1 MPQRTKKSERNKGKN
16 EKKEEPASKMAFNLI
31 QLVTQSFMKENFD
44 PKMDVFSINR
54 PPLSLKNCDIDK
66 EASEAA
72 KSGNVEKYCKE
83 LTQRLEQSI
92 NEAMEDVM
100 KYVAKFNEQALA
112 ILREEEQK
120 EELGDLAENAER
132 PDAKFKFLPVALHD
146 IVEQLR
152 KLQEDREIIC
162 NCLTTAVNEYPLIL
176 QRQITEYVARV
187 IEKVSV
193 AAKDLLLKHEAR
205 EPDEES
211 LASIAETG
219 ASLEVA
225 GGKELAKSE
234 SKDDS
239 KDLPVAEKMECE
251 ALTSNKSIAEA
262 AMSLGDDEGDAMA
275 RCELNDNSKKSSITQ
290 RNDNQLTTTRSSIDE
305 PQEATCSA
313 ESDGEKLEGSESD
326 KSSANMP
333 INGLGDEHVIPAP
346 PPLPPVK
353 SLYLDVATSS
363 AEGDGEKLEGSE
375 SDKSSAN
382 MPTTDLGDEH
392 VIPTP
397 PPPPPVKSLYLDKVD
412 EINESILGHRKHQVN
427 QVKRELNFAIAKL
440 TSEVITS
447 YEQASA
453 LQKQNSPVLEKSI
466 IDFLKNQ
473 ETKKTFFIKEI
484 TERLH
489 RVLRML
495 TPEPEV
501 NDPNLEL
508 QNLNETVKL
517 LHFLQSTRAIPLD
530 KISVTAIMNEK
541 NGVLFYL
548 LLFVGVFLIVLALS
562 LNGEWLALLMFV
574 AIIFIFI
581 VKSWQGIF
589 SSRKRNIEVFGRVK
603 KPVKID

>member
-1 MPQRTKKSERNKGKN
+1 MPQRTKKSERNKRKT
-16 EKKEEPASKMAFNLI
+16 EEKEESASKMAFNLI
-31 QLVTQSFMKENFD
+31 QLVSQSFMKESFE
-44 PKMDVFSINR
+44 PKTNGEWDSVNLPALF
-54 PPLSLKNCDIDK
+54 LKNCDIEK
-66 EASEAA
+66 EANEAA
-72 KSGNVEKYCKE
+72 KSGNVENYCKE
-83 LTQRLEQSI
+83 LAQRLEESI
-92 NEAMEDVM
+92 NTATEDVM
-100 KYVAKFNEQALA
+100 KYVTKFNEQVLA
-112 ILREEEQK
+112 ILREEEER
-120 EELGDLAENAER
+120 EELGDVAENAES
-132 PDAKFKFLPVALHD
+132 PDAKYKSLPDALHN

-176 QRQITEYVARV
+176 QRQITEEVARV

-193 AAKDLLLKHEAR
+193 AAKDLLVKLEVR

-211 LASIAETG
+211 CASVAETG
-219 ASLEVA
+219 AILELG

-239 KDLPVAEKMECE
+239 KDLPVAEKMESE
-251 ALTSNKSIAEA
+251 VLTSSKLIAEA
-262 AMSLGDDEGDAMA
+262 AMSLEDEGDEMP
-275 RCELNDNSKKSSITQ
+275 RCQLNDNSKNPSITE
-290 RNDNQLTTTRSSIDE
+290 RNDNQLTTTRSLIDE
-305 PQEATCSA
+305 PQA
-313 ESDGEKLEGSESD
+313 
-326 KSSANMP
+326 
-333 INGLGDEHVIPAP
+333 
-346 PPLPPVK
+346 
-353 SLYLDVATSS
+353 ATSS
-363 AEGDGEKLEGSE
+363 ADGDGEKLEGSE

-382 MPTTDLGDEH
+382 MPVTELGDEH

-412 EINESILGHRKHQVN
+412 EINERILRHRKHQVN
-427 QVKRELNFAIAKL
+427 QVKRELNFAIARL

-466 IDFLKNQ
+466 IEFLKNQ

-489 RVLRML
+489 TVLRML
-495 TPEPEV
+495 TSEPGV

-508 QNLNETVKL
+508 RNLNETVKL
-517 LHFLQSTRAIPLD
+517 LHLLQSTRACHLD
-530 KISVTAIMNEK
+530 KISVTRIMNEK

-562 LNGEWLALLMFV
+562 LNGEWLALIMFV

-581 VKSWQGIF
+581 VKAWQGIF
-589 SSRKRNIEVFGRVK
+589 SSRKRKIEVFGRVK

>member
-1 MPQRTKKSERNKGKN
+1 MPQRTKKSERNKRKT
-16 EKKEEPASKMAFNLI
+16 EEKEESASKMAFNLI
-31 QLVTQSFMKENFD
+31 QLVSQSFMKESFE
-44 PKMDVFSINR
+44 PKTDVEWDSVNLPALF
-54 PPLSLKNCDIDK
+54 LKNYDIEK
-66 EASEAA
+66 EANEAA
-72 KSGNVEKYCKE
+72 KSGNVENYCTE
-83 LTQRLEQSI
+83 LAQRLEQSI
-92 NEAMEDVM
+92 NEAMEDVIE
-100 KYVAKFNEQALA
+100 YVTKFKEQVLA
-112 ILREEEQK
+112 ILREEEER
-120 EELGDLAENAER
+120 EELGDVAENAER
-132 PDAKFKFLPVALHD
+132 PDAKFKSLPDALHN

-176 QRQITEYVARV
+176 QRQITEEVARV

-193 AAKDLLLKHEAR
+193 AAKDLLMKLEVR

-211 LASIAETG
+211 CASVAETG
-219 ASLEVA
+219 AILELG

-239 KDLPVAEKMECE
+239 KDLPVAEKMENE
-251 ALTSNKSIAEA
+251 VLTSSKSIAEA
-262 AMSLGDDEGDAMA
+262 AMSLEDEGDEMP
-275 RCELNDNSKKSSITQ
+275 RCQLNDNSKKPSITE
-290 RNDNQLTTTRSSIDE
+290 RNDNQLTTTRSLIDE
-305 PQEATCSA
+305 PQAATSSA
-313 ESDGEKLEGSESD
+313 DGDGEKLEGSESD

-333 INGLGDEHVIPAP
+333 ITE
-346 PPLPPVK
+346 
-353 SLYLDVATSS
+353 
-363 AEGDGEKLEGSE
+363 
-375 SDKSSAN
+375 
-382 MPTTDLGDEH
+382 LGDEH

-412 EINESILGHRKHQVN
+412 EINERILRHRKHQVN
-427 QVKRELNFAIAKL
+427 QVKRELNFAIARL

-466 IDFLKNQ
+466 IEFLKNQ

-489 RVLRML
+489 TVLRML
-495 TPEPEV
+495 TSEPGV

-508 QNLNETVKL
+508 RNLNETVKL
-517 LHFLQSTRAIPLD
+517 LHLLQSTRACHLD
-530 KISVTAIMNEK
+530 KISVTTIVNET

-548 LLFVGVFLIVLALS
+548 LLFVGVFLIVLTLS
-562 LNGEWLALLMFV
+562 LNGEWLALMMFV

-581 VKSWQGIF
+581 VKAWQGIF
-589 SSRKRNIEVFGRVK
+589 SSRKRKIEGFGRVK

>member
-1 MPQRTKKSERNKGKN
+1 MPQRTKKSERNKRKT
-16 EKKEEPASKMAFNLI
+16 EEKEESASKMAFNLI
-31 QLVTQSFMKENFD
+31 QLVSQSFMKESFE
-44 PKMDVFSINR
+44 PKTNGEWDSVNLPALF
-54 PPLSLKNCDIDK
+54 LKNCDIEK
-66 EASEAA
+66 EANEAA
-72 KSGNVEKYCKE
+72 KSGNVENYCKE
-83 LTQRLEQSI
+83 LAQRLEESI
-92 NEAMEDVM
+92 NTATEDVM
-100 KYVAKFNEQALA
+100 KYVTKFNEQVLA
-112 ILREEEQK
+112 ILREEEER
-120 EELGDLAENAER
+120 EELGDVAENAES
-132 PDAKFKFLPVALHD
+132 PDAKYKSLPDALHN

-176 QRQITEYVARV
+176 QRQITEEVARV

-193 AAKDLLLKHEAR
+193 AAKDLLVKLEVR

-211 LASIAETG
+211 CASIAETG
-219 ASLEVA
+219 AILELG

-239 KDLPVAEKMECE
+239 KDLPVAEKMESE
-251 ALTSNKSIAEA
+251 VLTSSKSIAEA
-262 AMSLGDDEGDAMA
+262 AMSLEDEGDEMP
-275 RCELNDNSKKSSITQ
+275 RCQLNDNSKKPSITE
-290 RNDNQLTTTRSSIDE
+290 RNDNQLTTTRSLIDE
-305 PQEATCSA
+305 PQAATSSA
-313 ESDGEKLEGSESD
+313 DGDGEKLERSESD

-333 INGLGDEHVIPAP
+333 ITE
-346 PPLPPVK
+346 
-353 SLYLDVATSS
+353 
-363 AEGDGEKLEGSE
+363 
-375 SDKSSAN
+375 
-382 MPTTDLGDEH
+382 LGDEH

-412 EINESILGHRKHQVN
+412 EINERILRHRKHQVN
-427 QVKRELNFAIAKL
+427 QVKRELNFAIARL

-466 IDFLKNQ
+466 IEFLKNQ

-489 RVLRML
+489 TVLRML
-495 TPEPEV
+495 TSEPGV

-508 QNLNETVKL
+508 RNLNETVKL
-517 LHFLQSTRAIPLD
+517 LHLLQSTRACHLD
-530 KISVTAIMNEK
+530 KISVTRIMNEK

-562 LNGEWLALLMFV
+562 LNGEWLALIMFV

-581 VKSWQGIF
+581 VKAWQGIF
-589 SSRKRNIEVFGRVK
+589 SSRKRKIEVFGRVK

>member
-1 MPQRTKKSERNKGKN
+1 MPQQTKKSERNKRKT
-16 EKKEEPASKMAFNLI
+16 EEKEESASKMAFNLI
-31 QLVTQSFMKENFD
+31 QLVSQSFMKESFE
-44 PKMDVFSINR
+44 PKTDVEWDSVNLPALF
-54 PPLSLKNCDIDK
+54 LKNYGIEK
-66 EASEAA
+66 EANEAA
-72 KSGNVEKYCKE
+72 KSGNVENYCTE
-83 LTQRLEQSI
+83 LAQRLEQSI
-92 NEAMEDVM
+92 NEAMEDVIE
-100 KYVAKFNEQALA
+100 YVTKFKEQVLA
-112 ILREEEQK
+112 ILREEEER
-120 EELGDLAENAER
+120 EELGDVAENAES
-132 PDAKFKFLPVALHD
+132 PDAKFKSLPDALHN

-176 QRQITEYVARV
+176 QRQITEEVARV

-193 AAKDLLLKHEAR
+193 AAKDLLVKLEVR

-211 LASIAETG
+211 CASVAETG
-219 ASLEVA
+219 AILELG

-239 KDLPVAEKMECE
+239 KDLPVAEKMESE
-251 ALTSNKSIAEA
+251 VLTSSKSIAEV
-262 AMSLGDDEGDAMA
+262 AMSLEDEGDEMP
-275 RCELNDNSKKSSITQ
+275 RCELNDNSKNPSITE
-290 RNDNQLTTTRSSIDE
+290 RNDNQLTTTRSLIDE
-305 PQEATCSA
+305 PQAATSSA
-313 ESDGEKLEGSESD
+313 DSDGEKLERSESD

-333 INGLGDEHVIPAP
+333 VTE
-346 PPLPPVK
+346 
-353 SLYLDVATSS
+353 
-363 AEGDGEKLEGSE
+363 
-375 SDKSSAN
+375 
-382 MPTTDLGDEH
+382 LGDEH

-412 EINESILGHRKHQVN
+412 EINERILRHRKHQVN
-427 QVKRELNFAIAKL
+427 QVKRELNFAIARL

-489 RVLRML
+489 TVLRML
-495 TPEPEV
+495 ISEPGV

-508 QNLNETVKL
+508 RNLNETVKL
-517 LHFLQSTRAIPLD
+517 LHLLQSTRACHLD
-530 KISVTAIMNEK
+530 KISVTTIMNET
-541 NGVLFYL
+541 NGVLFCL
-548 LLFVGVFLIVLALS
+548 LLFVGVFLIVLTLS
-562 LNGEWLALLMFV
+562 LNGEWLALMMFV

-581 VKSWQGIF
+581 VKAWQGIF
-589 SSRKRNIEVFGRVK
+589 SSRKRKIEGFGRVK

>member
-1 MPQRTKKSERNKGKN
+1 MPQRTKKSERNKRKT
-16 EKKEEPASKMAFNLI
+16 EEKEESASKMAFNLI
-31 QLVTQSFMKENFD
+31 QLVSQSFMKESFE
-44 PKMDVFSINR
+44 PKTNGEWDSVNLPALF
-54 PPLSLKNCDIDK
+54 LKNCDIEK
-66 EASEAA
+66 EANEAA
-72 KSGNVEKYCKE
+72 KSGNVENYCKE
-83 LTQRLEQSI
+83 LAQRLEESI
-92 NEAMEDVM
+92 NKATDDVM
-100 KYVAKFNEQALA
+100 KYVTKFNEQVLA
-112 ILREEEQK
+112 ILREEEER
-120 EELGDLAENAER
+120 EELGDVAENAES
-132 PDAKFKFLPVALHD
+132 PDAEFKSLPDALHN

-176 QRQITEYVARV
+176 QRQITEEVARV

-193 AAKDLLLKHEAR
+193 AAKDLLVKLEVR

-211 LASIAETG
+211 CASVAETG
-219 ASLEVA
+219 AILELG

-239 KDLPVAEKMECE
+239 KDLPVAEKMENE
-251 ALTSNKSIAEA
+251 VLTSSKSIAEA
-262 AMSLGDDEGDAMA
+262 AMSLEDEGDEMP
-275 RCELNDNSKKSSITQ
+275 RCQLNDNSKKPSITE
-290 RNDNQLTTTRSSIDE
+290 RNDNQLTTTRSLIDE
-305 PQEATCSA
+305 PQAATSSA
-313 ESDGEKLEGSESD
+313 DGDGEKLERSESD
-326 KSSANMP
+326 KSSVNMP
-333 INGLGDEHVIPAP
+333 ITE
-346 PPLPPVK
+346 
-353 SLYLDVATSS
+353 
-363 AEGDGEKLEGSE
+363 
-375 SDKSSAN
+375 
-382 MPTTDLGDEH
+382 LGDEH

-412 EINESILGHRKHQVN
+412 EINERILRHRKHQVN
-427 QVKRELNFAIAKL
+427 QVKRELNFAIARL

-489 RVLRML
+489 TVLRML
-495 TPEPEV
+495 TSEPGV

-508 QNLNETVKL
+508 RNLNETVKL
-517 LHFLQSTRAIPLD
+517 LHLLQSTRACHLD
-530 KISVTAIMNEK
+530 KISVTRIMNEK

-562 LNGEWLALLMFV
+562 LNGEWLALIMFV
-574 AIIFIFI
+574 ATIFIFI
-581 VKSWQGIF
+581 VKAWQGIF
-589 SSRKRNIEVFGRVK
+589 SSRKRKIEVLGRAK

>member
-1 MPQRTKKSERNKGKN
+1 MPQRTKKSERNKRKT
-16 EKKEEPASKMAFNLI
+16 EEKEESASKMAFNLI
-31 QLVTQSFMKENFD
+31 QLVSQSFMKESFE
-44 PKMDVFSINR
+44 PKTDVEWDSVNLPALF
-54 PPLSLKNCDIDK
+54 LKNYDIEK
-66 EASEAA
+66 EGNEAA
-72 KSGNVEKYCKE
+72 KSGNVENYCTE
-83 LTQRLEQSI
+83 LAQRLEQSI
-92 NEAMEDVM
+92 NEAMEDVIE
-100 KYVAKFNEQALA
+100 YVTKFKEQVLA
-112 ILREEEQK
+112 ILREEEER
-120 EELGDLAENAER
+120 EELGDVAENAER
-132 PDAKFKFLPVALHD
+132 PDAKFKSLPDALHN

-176 QRQITEYVARV
+176 QRQITEEVASV

-193 AAKDLLLKHEAR
+193 AAKDLLVKLEVR

-211 LASIAETG
+211 CASVAETG
-219 ASLEVA
+219 AILELG

-239 KDLPVAEKMECE
+239 KDLPVAEKMESE
-251 ALTSNKSIAEA
+251 VLTSSKSIAEA
-262 AMSLGDDEGDAMA
+262 AMSLEDEGDEMP
-275 RCELNDNSKKSSITQ
+275 RCQLNDNSKNPSITE
-290 RNDNQLTTTRSSIDE
+290 RNDNQLITTRSLIDE
-305 PQEATCSA
+305 PQA
-313 ESDGEKLEGSESD
+313 
-326 KSSANMP
+326 
-333 INGLGDEHVIPAP
+333 
-346 PPLPPVK
+346 
-353 SLYLDVATSS
+353 ATSS
-363 AEGDGEKLEGSE
+363 ADGDGEKLEGSE

-382 MPTTDLGDEH
+382 MPVIELGDEH

-412 EINESILGHRKHQVN
+412 EINERILRHRKHQVN
-427 QVKRELNFAIAKL
+427 QVKRELNFAIARL

-453 LQKQNSPVLEKSI
+453 LQKQNSPVLEKAI
-466 IDFLKNQ
+466 IEFLKNQ

-489 RVLRML
+489 TVLRML
-495 TPEPEV
+495 TSEPGV

-508 QNLNETVKL
+508 RNLNETVKL
-517 LHFLQSTRAIPLD
+517 LHLLQSTRACHLD
-530 KISVTAIMNEK
+530 KISVTRIMNEK

-562 LNGEWLALLMFV
+562 LNGEWLALIMFV

-581 VKSWQGIF
+581 VKAWQGIF
-589 SSRKRNIEVFGRVK
+589 SSRKRKIEVLGRVK

>member
-1 MPQRTKKSERNKGKN
+1 MPQRTKKSERNKRKT
-16 EKKEEPASKMAFNLI
+16 EEKEESASKMAFNLI
-31 QLVTQSFMKENFD
+31 QLVSQSFMKESFE
-44 PKMDVFSINR
+44 PKTDVEWDSVNLPALF
-54 PPLSLKNCDIDK
+54 LKNYDIEK
-66 EASEAA
+66 EANEAA
-72 KSGNVEKYCKE
+72 KSGNVENYCTE
-83 LTQRLEQSI
+83 LAQRLEQSI
-92 NEAMEDVM
+92 NEAMEDVIE
-100 KYVAKFNEQALA
+100 YVTKFKEQVLA
-112 ILREEEQK
+112 ILREEE
-120 EELGDLAENAER
+120 ERGELGDVAENAER
-132 PDAKFKFLPVALHD
+132 PDAKFKSLPDALHN

-176 QRQITEYVARV
+176 QRQITEEVASV

-193 AAKDLLLKHEAR
+193 AAKDLLVKLEVR

-211 LASIAETG
+211 CASVAETG
-219 ASLEVA
+219 ASLELG

-239 KDLPVAEKMECE
+239 KDLPVAEKMESE
-251 ALTSNKSIAEA
+251 VLTSSKSIAEA
-262 AMSLGDDEGDAMA
+262 AMSLEDEGDEMP
-275 RCELNDNSKKSSITQ
+275 RCQLNDNSKNPSITE
-290 RNDNQLTTTRSSIDE
+290 RNDNQLTTTRSLIDE
-305 PQEATCSA
+305 PHAATSSA
-313 ESDGEKLEGSESD
+313 DGDGEKLERSESD
-326 KSSANMP
+326 KSSANTP
-333 INGLGDEHVIPAP
+333 ITE
-346 PPLPPVK
+346 
-353 SLYLDVATSS
+353 
-363 AEGDGEKLEGSE
+363 
-375 SDKSSAN
+375 
-382 MPTTDLGDEH
+382 LGDEH

-412 EINESILGHRKHQVN
+412 EINERILRRRKHQVN
-427 QVKRELNFAIAKL
+427 QVKRELNFAIARL

-466 IDFLKNQ
+466 IEFLKNQ

-489 RVLRML
+489 TVLRML
-495 TPEPEV
+495 TSEPGV

-508 QNLNETVKL
+508 RNLNETVKL
-517 LHFLQSTRAIPLD
+517 LHLLQSTRACHLD
-530 KISVTAIMNEK
+530 KISVTRIMNEK

-562 LNGEWLALLMFV
+562 LNGEWLALIMFV

-581 VKSWQGIF
+581 VKAWQGIF
-589 SSRKRNIEVFGRVK
+589 FSRKRKIEVFGRVK

>member
-1 MPQRTKKSERNKGKN
+1 MPQRTKKSERNKRKT
-16 EKKEEPASKMAFNLI
+16 EEKEESASKMAFNLI
-31 QLVTQSFMKENFD
+31 QLVSQSFMKESFE
-44 PKMDVFSINR
+44 PKTDVEWDSVNLPALF
-54 PPLSLKNCDIDK
+54 LKNYDIEK
-66 EASEAA
+66 EANEAA
-72 KSGNVEKYCKE
+72 KSGNVENYCTE
-83 LTQRLEQSI
+83 LAQRLEQSI
-92 NEAMEDVM
+92 NEAMEDVIE
-100 KYVAKFNEQALA
+100 YVTKFKEQVLA
-112 ILREEEQK
+112 ILREEEER
-120 EELGDLAENAER
+120 EELGDVAENAER
-132 PDAKFKFLPVALHD
+132 PDAKFKSLPDALHN

-176 QRQITEYVARV
+176 QRQITEEVARV

-193 AAKDLLLKHEAR
+193 AAKDLLVKLEVR

-211 LASIAETG
+211 CASVAETG
-219 ASLEVA
+219 AILELG

-239 KDLPVAEKMECE
+239 KDLPVAEKMESE
-251 ALTSNKSIAEA
+251 VLTSSKSIAEA
-262 AMSLGDDEGDAMA
+262 AMSLEDEGDEMP
-275 RCELNDNSKKSSITQ
+275 RCELNDSSKNPSITE
-290 RNDNQLTTTRSSIDE
+290 RNDNQLTTTRSLIDE
-305 PQEATCSA
+305 PQA
-313 ESDGEKLEGSESD
+313 
-326 KSSANMP
+326 
-333 INGLGDEHVIPAP
+333 
-346 PPLPPVK
+346 
-353 SLYLDVATSS
+353 ATSS
-363 AEGDGEKLEGSE
+363 ADGDGEKLEGSE

-382 MPTTDLGDEH
+382 MPVTELGDEH

-412 EINESILGHRKHQVN
+412 EINERILRHRKHQVN
-427 QVKRELNFAIAKL
+427 QVKRELNFAIARL

-466 IDFLKNQ
+466 IEFLKNQ

-489 RVLRML
+489 TVLRML
-495 TPEPEV
+495 TSEPGV

-508 QNLNETVKL
+508 RNLNETVKL
-517 LHFLQSTRAIPLD
+517 LHLLQSTRACHLD
-530 KISVTAIMNEK
+530 KISVTRIMNEK

-562 LNGEWLALLMFV
+562 LNGEWLALIMFV

-581 VKSWQGIF
+581 VKAWQGIF
-589 SSRKRNIEVFGRVK
+589 SSRKRKIEVLGRVK

>member
-1 MPQRTKKSERNKGKN
+1 MPQRTKKSERNKRTN
-16 EKKEEPASKMAFNLI
+16 ERKEEPASKMAFNLI
-31 QLVTQSFMKENFD
+31 QLVSQSFMKESFE
-44 PKMDVFSINR
+44 PKTNGEWDSVNLPALF
-54 PPLSLKNCDIDK
+54 LKNCDIEK
-66 EASEAA
+66 EANEAA
-72 KSGNVEKYCKE
+72 KSGNVENYCKE
-83 LTQRLEQSI
+83 LAQRLEESI
-92 NEAMEDVM
+92 NTATEDVM
-100 KYVAKFNEQALA
+100 KYVTKFNEQVLA
-112 ILREEEQK
+112 ILREEEER
-120 EELGDLAENAER
+120 EELGDVAENAES
-132 PDAKFKFLPVALHD
+132 PDAKYKSLPDALHN

-176 QRQITEYVARV
+176 QRQITEEVARV

-193 AAKDLLLKHEAR
+193 AAKDLLVKLEVR

-211 LASIAETG
+211 CASIAETG
-219 ASLEVA
+219 AILELG

-239 KDLPVAEKMECE
+239 KDLPVAEKMESE
-251 ALTSNKSIAEA
+251 VLTSSKSIAEA
-262 AMSLGDDEGDAMA
+262 AMSLEDEGDEMP
-275 RCELNDNSKKSSITQ
+275 RCQLNDNSKKPSITE
-290 RNDNQLTTTRSSIDE
+290 RNDNQLTTTRSLIDE
-305 PQEATCSA
+305 PQAATSSA
-313 ESDGEKLEGSESD
+313 DGDGEKLERSESD

-333 INGLGDEHVIPAP
+333 ITE
-346 PPLPPVK
+346 
-353 SLYLDVATSS
+353 
-363 AEGDGEKLEGSE
+363 
-375 SDKSSAN
+375 
-382 MPTTDLGDEH
+382 LGDEH

-412 EINESILGHRKHQVN
+412 EINERILRHRKHQVN
-427 QVKRELNFAIAKL
+427 QVKRELNFAIARL

-453 LQKQNSPVLEKSI
+453 LQKQNSPVLEKAI
-466 IDFLKNQ
+466 IEFLKNQ

-489 RVLRML
+489 TVLRML
-495 TPEPEV
+495 TSEPGV

-508 QNLNETVKL
+508 RNLNETVKL
-517 LHFLQSTRAIPLD
+517 LHLLQSTRACHLD
-530 KISVTAIMNEK
+530 KISVTRIMNEK

-562 LNGEWLALLMFV
+562 LNGDWLALIMFV

-581 VKSWQGIF
+581 VKAWQGIF
-589 SSRKRNIEVFGRVK
+589 SSRKRKIEVFGRVK

>member
-1 MPQRTKKSERNKGKN
+1 MPQQTKKSERNKRKT
-16 EKKEEPASKMAFNLI
+16 EEKEESASKMAFNLI
-31 QLVTQSFMKENFD
+31 QLVSQSFMKESFE
-44 PKMDVFSINR
+44 PKTDVEWDSVNLPALF
-54 PPLSLKNCDIDK
+54 LKNYGIEK
-66 EASEAA
+66 EANEAA
-72 KSGNVEKYCKE
+72 KSGNVENYCTE
-83 LTQRLEQSI
+83 LAQRLEQSI
-92 NEAMEDVM
+92 NEAMEDVIE
-100 KYVAKFNEQALA
+100 YVTKFKEQVLA
-112 ILREEEQK
+112 ILREEE
-120 EELGDLAENAER
+120 ERGELGDVAENAER
-132 PDAKFKFLPVALHD
+132 PDAKFKSLPDALHN

-176 QRQITEYVARV
+176 QRQITEEVARV

-193 AAKDLLLKHEAR
+193 AAKDLLVKLEVR

-211 LASIAETG
+211 CASIAETG
-219 ASLEVA
+219 ASLELG

-239 KDLPVAEKMECE
+239 KDLPVAEKMESE
-251 ALTSNKSIAEA
+251 VLTSSKSIAEV
-262 AMSLGDDEGDAMA
+262 AMSLEDEGDEMP
-275 RCELNDNSKKSSITQ
+275 RCELNDNSKNPSITE
-290 RNDNQLTTTRSSIDE
+290 RNDDQLTTTRSLIDE
-305 PQEATCSA
+305 PQAATSSA
-313 ESDGEKLEGSESD
+313 DGDGEKLEGSESD

-333 INGLGDEHVIPAP
+333 ITE
-346 PPLPPVK
+346 
-353 SLYLDVATSS
+353 
-363 AEGDGEKLEGSE
+363 
-375 SDKSSAN
+375 
-382 MPTTDLGDEH
+382 LGDEH

-412 EINESILGHRKHQVN
+412 EINERILRHRKHQVN
-427 QVKRELNFAIAKL
+427 QVKRELNFAIARL

-466 IDFLKNQ
+466 IEFLKNQ

-489 RVLRML
+489 TVLRML
-495 TPEPEV
+495 TSEPGV

-508 QNLNETVKL
+508 RNLNETVKL
-517 LHFLQSTRAIPLD
+517 LHLLQSTRACHLD
-530 KISVTAIMNEK
+530 KISVTRIMNEK

-562 LNGEWLALLMFV
+562 LNGEWLALIMFV

-581 VKSWQGIF
+581 VKAWQGIF
-589 SSRKRNIEVFGRVK
+589 SSRKRKIEVLGRAK

>member
-1 MPQRTKKSERNKGKN
+1 MPQRTKKSERNKRKN
-16 EKKEEPASKMAFNLI
+16 ERKEEPASKMAFDLI
-31 QLVTQSFMKENFD
+31 QLVSQSFMKESFE
-44 PKMDVFSINR
+44 PKTGVKWDSVNLPALF
-54 PPLSLKNCDIDK
+54 LKNYDIEK
-66 EASEAA
+66 ETNEAA
-72 KSGNVEKYCKE
+72 KSVNVENYCQE
-83 LTQRLEQSI
+83 LAQRLEQSI
-92 NEAMEDVM
+92 NEAMEDVIE
-100 KYVAKFNEQALA
+100 YVTKFKEQVLA
-112 ILREEEQK
+112 ILREEEER
-120 EELGDLAENAER
+120 EELRDVAENAER
-132 PDAKFKFLPVALHD
+132 PDAKFKSLPDALHN

-176 QRQITEYVARV
+176 QRQITEEVGGV

-193 AAKDLLLKHEAR
+193 AAKDLLVKLEVR

-211 LASIAETG
+211 FASIADTG
-219 ASLEVA
+219 ASLEVG

-239 KDLPVAEKMECE
+239 KDLPVAEKMESE
-251 ALTSNKSIAEA
+251 VLTSSKSIAEA
-262 AMSLGDDEGDAMA
+262 AMSLGEDEGDEMP
-275 RCELNDNSKKSSITQ
+275 RCELNDNSKKLSITE
-290 RNDNQLTTTRSSIDE
+290 RNDNQLTTTRSLIDE
-305 PQEATCSA
+305 PQVATSSA
-313 ESDGEKLEGSESD
+313 DGYGEKLERSESD

-333 INGLGDEHVIPAP
+333 ITE
-346 PPLPPVK
+346 
-353 SLYLDVATSS
+353 
-363 AEGDGEKLEGSE
+363 
-375 SDKSSAN
+375 
-382 MPTTDLGDEH
+382 LGDEH

-412 EINESILGHRKHQVN
+412 EINERILAHRKHQVN
-427 QVKRELNFAIAKL
+427 QVKRELNFAIARL

-466 IDFLKNQ
+466 IEFLKNQ

-489 RVLRML
+489 TFLRML
-495 TPEPEV
+495 TSEPGV

-508 QNLNETVKL
+508 RNLNETVKL
-517 LHFLQSTRAIPLD
+517 LHLLQSTRACHLD
-530 KISVTAIMNEK
+530 KISVTTIMNET

-548 LLFVGVFLIVLALS
+548 LLFVGVFLIVLTLS
-562 LNGEWLALLMFV
+562 LNGEWLALMMFV

-581 VKSWQGIF
+581 VKAWQRIF
-589 SSRKRNIEVFGRVK
+589 SSRKRKIEGFGRVK

>member
-1 MPQRTKKSERNKGKN
+1 MPQRTKKSERNKRTN
-16 EKKEEPASKMAFNLI
+16 ERKEEPASKMAFNLI
-31 QLVTQSFMKENFD
+31 QLVSQSFMKESFE
-44 PKMDVFSINR
+44 PKTDVEWDSVNLPALF
-54 PPLSLKNCDIDK
+54 LKNYDIEK
-66 EASEAA
+66 EANEAA
-72 KSGNVEKYCKE
+72 KSGNVENYCTE
-83 LTQRLEQSI
+83 LAQRLEQSI
-92 NEAMEDVM
+92 NEAMEDVIE
-100 KYVAKFNEQALA
+100 YVTKFKEQVLA
-112 ILREEEQK
+112 ILREEE
-120 EELGDLAENAER
+120 ERGELGDVAENAER
-132 PDAKFKFLPVALHD
+132 PDAKFKSLPDALHN

-176 QRQITEYVARV
+176 QRQITEEVARV

-193 AAKDLLLKHEAR
+193 AAKDLLVKLEVR

-211 LASIAETG
+211 CASVAETG
-219 ASLEVA
+219 AILELG

-239 KDLPVAEKMECE
+239 KDLPVAEKMESDI
-251 ALTSNKSIAEA
+251 LTSSKSIAEA
-262 AMSLGDDEGDAMA
+262 AMSLEDEGDEMP
-275 RCELNDNSKKSSITQ
+275 RCELNDNSKKPSITE
-290 RNDNQLTTTRSSIDE
+290 RNDNQLTTTRSLIDE
-305 PQEATCSA
+305 PQA
-313 ESDGEKLEGSESD
+313 
-326 KSSANMP
+326 
-333 INGLGDEHVIPAP
+333 
-346 PPLPPVK
+346 
-353 SLYLDVATSS
+353 ATSS
-363 AEGDGEKLEGSE
+363 ADGDGEKLEGSE

-382 MPTTDLGDEH
+382 MPVTELGDEH

-412 EINESILGHRKHQVN
+412 EINERILRHRKHQVN
-427 QVKRELNFAIAKL
+427 QVKRELNFAIARL

-466 IDFLKNQ
+466 IEFLKNQ

-489 RVLRML
+489 TVLRLL
-495 TPEPEV
+495 TSEPGV

-508 QNLNETVKL
+508 RNLNETVKL
-517 LHFLQSTRAIPLD
+517 LHLLQSTRACHLD
-530 KISVTAIMNEK
+530 KISVTTIMNEK

-562 LNGEWLALLMFV
+562 LNGEWLALIMFV

-581 VKSWQGIF
+581 VKAWQGIF
-589 SSRKRNIEVFGRVK
+589 SSRKRKIEVLGRVK

>member
-1 MPQRTKKSERNKGKN
+1 MPQRTKKSERNKRKT
-16 EKKEEPASKMAFNLI
+16 EEKEESASKMAFNLI
-31 QLVTQSFMKENFD
+31 QLVSQSFMKESFE
-44 PKMDVFSINR
+44 PKTDVEWDSVNLPALF
-54 PPLSLKNCDIDK
+54 LKNYDIEK
-66 EASEAA
+66 EANEAA
-72 KSGNVEKYCKE
+72 KSGNVENYCTE
-83 LTQRLEQSI
+83 LAQRLEESI
-92 NEAMEDVM
+92 NKATEDVM
-100 KYVAKFNEQALA
+100 KYVTKFNEQVLA
-112 ILREEEQK
+112 ILREEEER
-120 EELGDLAENAER
+120 EELGDVAENAES
-132 PDAKFKFLPVALHD
+132 PDAEFKSLPDALHN

-176 QRQITEYVARV
+176 QRQITEEVARV

-193 AAKDLLLKHEAR
+193 AAKDLLVKLEVR

-211 LASIAETG
+211 CASIAETG
-219 ASLEVA
+219 ASLELG

-239 KDLPVAEKMECE
+239 KDLPVAEKMKSEV
-251 ALTSNKSIAEA
+251 LTSSKSIAEA
-262 AMSLGDDEGDAMA
+262 AMSLEDEGDEMP
-275 RCELNDNSKKSSITQ
+275 RCQLNDNSKNQSITE
-290 RNDNQLTTTRSSIDE
+290 RNDNQLTTTRSLIDE
-305 PQEATCSA
+305 PQAATSSA
-313 ESDGEKLEGSESD
+313 DGDGEKLERSESD
-326 KSSANMP
+326 KSSANTP
-333 INGLGDEHVIPAP
+333 ITE
-346 PPLPPVK
+346 
-353 SLYLDVATSS
+353 
-363 AEGDGEKLEGSE
+363 
-375 SDKSSAN
+375 
-382 MPTTDLGDEH
+382 LGDEH

-412 EINESILGHRKHQVN
+412 EINERILGHRKH
-427 QVKRELNFAIAKL
+427 QVKRELNFAIARL

-466 IDFLKNQ
+466 IEFLKNQ

-489 RVLRML
+489 TVLRML
-495 TPEPEV
+495 TSEPGV

-508 QNLNETVKL
+508 RNLNETVKL
-517 LHFLQSTRAIPLD
+517 LHLLQSTRACHLD
-530 KISVTAIMNEK
+530 KISVTRIMNEK

-562 LNGEWLALLMFV
+562 LNGEWLALIMFV

-581 VKSWQGIF
+581 VKAWQGIF
-589 SSRKRNIEVFGRVK
+589 SSRKRKIEVLGRVK

>member
-1 MPQRTKKSERNKGKN
+1 MPQRTKKSERNKRKT
-16 EKKEEPASKMAFNLI
+16 EEKEESASKMAFNLI
-31 QLVTQSFMKENFD
+31 QLVSQSFMKESFE
-44 PKMDVFSINR
+44 PKTDVEWDSVNLPALF
-54 PPLSLKNCDIDK
+54 LKNYDIEK
-66 EASEAA
+66 EANEAA
-72 KSGNVEKYCKE
+72 KSGNVENYCTE
-83 LTQRLEQSI
+83 LAQRLEQSI
-92 NEAMEDVM
+92 NEAMEDVIE
-100 KYVAKFNEQALA
+100 YVTKFKEQVLA
-112 ILREEEQK
+112 ILREEEER
-120 EELGDLAENAER
+120 EELGDVAENAER
-132 PDAKFKFLPVALHD
+132 PDAKFKSLPDALHN

-176 QRQITEYVARV
+176 QRQITEEVARV

-193 AAKDLLLKHEAR
+193 AAKDLLVKLEVR

-211 LASIAETG
+211 CASVAETG
-219 ASLEVA
+219 AILELG

-239 KDLPVAEKMECE
+239 KDLPVAEKMESE
-251 ALTSNKSIAEA
+251 VLTSSKSIAEA
-262 AMSLGDDEGDAMA
+262 AMSLEDEGDEMP
-275 RCELNDNSKKSSITQ
+275 RCQLNDNSKKPSITE
-290 RNDNQLTTTRSSIDE
+290 RNDNQLTTTRSLIDE
-305 PQEATCSA
+305 PQA
-313 ESDGEKLEGSESD
+313 
-326 KSSANMP
+326 
-333 INGLGDEHVIPAP
+333 
-346 PPLPPVK
+346 
-353 SLYLDVATSS
+353 ATSS
-363 AEGDGEKLEGSE
+363 ADGDGEKLEGSE

-382 MPTTDLGDEH
+382 MPVTELGDEH

-412 EINESILGHRKHQVN
+412 EINERILGHRKHQVN
-427 QVKRELNFAIAKL
+427 QVKRELNFAIARL

-489 RVLRML
+489 TVLRML
-495 TPEPEV
+495 TSEPGV

-508 QNLNETVKL
+508 RNLNETVKL
-517 LHFLQSTRAIPLD
+517 LHLLQSTRACHLD
-530 KISVTAIMNEK
+530 KISVTTIMNET
-541 NGVLFYL
+541 NGVLFCL
-548 LLFVGVFLIVLALS
+548 LLFVGVFLIVLTLS
-562 LNGEWLALLMFV
+562 LNGEWLALMMFV

-581 VKSWQGIF
+581 VKAWQGIF
-589 SSRKRNIEVFGRVK
+589 SSRKRKIEGFGRVK

>member
-1 MPQRTKKSERNKGKN
+1 MPQRTKKSERSKRKT
-16 EKKEEPASKMAFNLI
+16 EEKEESASKMAFNLI
-31 QLVTQSFMKENFD
+31 QLVSQSFMKESFE
-44 PKMDVFSINR
+44 PKTDVEWDSVNLPALF
-54 PPLSLKNCDIDK
+54 LKNYDIEK
-66 EASEAA
+66 EANEAA
-72 KSGNVEKYCKE
+72 KSGNVENYCTE
-83 LTQRLEQSI
+83 LAQRLEQSI
-92 NEAMEDVM
+92 NEAMEDVIE
-100 KYVAKFNEQALA
+100 YVTKFKEQVLA
-112 ILREEEQK
+112 ILREEEER
-120 EELGDLAENAER
+120 EELGDVAENAES
-132 PDAKFKFLPVALHD
+132 PDAKFKSLPDALHN

-176 QRQITEYVARV
+176 QRQITEEVARV

-193 AAKDLLLKHEAR
+193 AAKDLLVKLEVR

-211 LASIAETG
+211 CASVAETG
-219 ASLEVA
+219 AILELG

-239 KDLPVAEKMECE
+239 KDLPVAEKMESE
-251 ALTSNKSIAEA
+251 VLTSSKSIAEA
-262 AMSLGDDEGDAMA
+262 AMSLEDEGDEMP
-275 RCELNDNSKKSSITQ
+275 RCQLNDNSKKPSITE
-290 RNDNQLTTTRSSIDE
+290 RNDNQLTTTRSLIDE
-305 PQEATCSA
+305 PQAATSSA
-313 ESDGEKLEGSESD
+313 DSDGEKLERSESD

-333 INGLGDEHVIPAP
+333 VTE
-346 PPLPPVK
+346 
-353 SLYLDVATSS
+353 
-363 AEGDGEKLEGSE
+363 
-375 SDKSSAN
+375 
-382 MPTTDLGDEH
+382 LGDEH

-412 EINESILGHRKHQVN
+412 EINERILGHRKHQVN
-427 QVKRELNFAIAKL
+427 QVKRELNFAIARL

-489 RVLRML
+489 TVLRML
-495 TPEPEV
+495 ISEPGV

-508 QNLNETVKL
+508 RNLNETVKL
-517 LHFLQSTRAIPLD
+517 LHLLQSTRACHLD
-530 KISVTAIMNEK
+530 RISVTTIMNET
-541 NGVLFYL
+541 NGVLFCL
-548 LLFVGVFLIVLALS
+548 LLFVGVFLIVLTLS
-562 LNGEWLALLMFV
+562 LNGEWLALMMFV

-581 VKSWQGIF
+581 VKAWQGIF
-589 SSRKRNIEVFGRVK
+589 SSRKRKIEGFGRVK

>member
-1 MPQRTKKSERNKGKN
+1 MPQRTKKSERNKRKT
-16 EKKEEPASKMAFNLI
+16 EEKEESASKMAFNLI
-31 QLVTQSFMKENFD
+31 QLVSQSFMKESFE
-44 PKMDVFSINR
+44 PKTDVEWDSVNLPALF
-54 PPLSLKNCDIDK
+54 LKNYDIEK
-66 EASEAA
+66 EANEAA
-72 KSGNVEKYCKE
+72 KSGNVENYCTE
-83 LTQRLEQSI
+83 LAQRLEQSI
-92 NEAMEDVM
+92 NEAMEDVIE
-100 KYVAKFNEQALA
+100 YVTKFKEQVLA
-112 ILREEEQK
+112 ILREEEER
-120 EELGDLAENAER
+120 EELGDVAENAER
-132 PDAKFKFLPVALHD
+132 PDAKFKSLPDALHN

-176 QRQITEYVARV
+176 QRQITEEVARV

-193 AAKDLLLKHEAR
+193 AAKDLLVKLEVR

-211 LASIAETG
+211 CASVAETG
-219 ASLEVA
+219 AILELG

-239 KDLPVAEKMECE
+239 KDLPVAEKMENE
-251 ALTSNKSIAEA
+251 VLTSSKSIAEA
-262 AMSLGDDEGDAMA
+262 AMSLEDEGDEMP
-275 RCELNDNSKKSSITQ
+275 RCQLNDNSKKPSITE
-290 RNDNQLTTTRSSIDE
+290 RNDNQLTTTRSLIDE
-305 PQEATCSA
+305 PQAATSSA
-313 ESDGEKLEGSESD
+313 DGDGEKLERSESD
-326 KSSANMP
+326 KSSVNMP
-333 INGLGDEHVIPAP
+333 ITE
-346 PPLPPVK
+346 
-353 SLYLDVATSS
+353 
-363 AEGDGEKLEGSE
+363 
-375 SDKSSAN
+375 
-382 MPTTDLGDEH
+382 LGDEH

-412 EINESILGHRKHQVN
+412 EINERILRHRKHQVN
-427 QVKRELNFAIAKL
+427 QVKRELNFAIARL

-489 RVLRML
+489 TVLRML
-495 TPEPEV
+495 TSEPGV

-508 QNLNETVKL
+508 RNLNETVKL
-517 LHFLQSTRAIPLD
+517 LHLLQSTRACHLD
-530 KISVTAIMNEK
+530 KISVTTIVNET

-548 LLFVGVFLIVLALS
+548 LLFVGVFLIVLTLS
-562 LNGEWLALLMFV
+562 LNGEWLALMMFV

-581 VKSWQGIF
+581 VKAWQGIF
-589 SSRKRNIEVFGRVK
+589 SSRKRKIEGFGRVK

>member
-1 MPQRTKKSERNKGKN
+1 MPQRTKKSERNKRTN
-16 EKKEEPASKMAFNLI
+16 ERKEEPASKMACNLI
-31 QLVTQSFMKENFD
+31 QLVSQSFMKESFE
-44 PKMDVFSINR
+44 PKTNGEWDSVNLPALF
-54 PPLSLKNCDIDK
+54 LKNCDIEK
-66 EASEAA
+66 EANEAA
-72 KSGNVEKYCKE
+72 KSGNVENYCKE
-83 LTQRLEQSI
+83 LAQRLEESI
-92 NEAMEDVM
+92 NKATDDVM
-100 KYVAKFNEQALA
+100 KYVTKFNEQVLA
-112 ILREEEQK
+112 ILREEEER
-120 EELGDLAENAER
+120 EELGDVAENAES
-132 PDAKFKFLPVALHD
+132 PDAEFKSLPDALHN

-176 QRQITEYVARV
+176 QRQITEEVARV

-193 AAKDLLLKHEAR
+193 AAKDLLVKLEVR

-211 LASIAETG
+211 CASIAETD
-219 ASLEVA
+219 ASLEL
-225 GGKELAKSE
+225 GGAKKLAKSK

-239 KDLPVAEKMECE
+239 KDLPVAEKMESE
-251 ALTSNKSIAEA
+251 VLTSSKSIAEA
-262 AMSLGDDEGDAMA
+262 AMSLEDEGDEMP
-275 RCELNDNSKKSSITQ
+275 RCELNDNSKNPSITE
-290 RNDNQLTTTRSSIDE
+290 RNDDQLTTTRSLIDE
-305 PQEATCSA
+305 PQAATSSA
-313 ESDGEKLEGSESD
+313 DGDGEKLEGSESD

-333 INGLGDEHVIPAP
+333 ITE
-346 PPLPPVK
+346 
-353 SLYLDVATSS
+353 
-363 AEGDGEKLEGSE
+363 
-375 SDKSSAN
+375 
-382 MPTTDLGDEH
+382 LGDEH

-412 EINESILGHRKHQVN
+412 EINERILRHRKHQVN
-427 QVKRELNFAIAKL
+427 QVKRELNFAIARL

-466 IDFLKNQ
+466 IEFLKNQ

-489 RVLRML
+489 TVLRML
-495 TPEPEV
+495 TSEPGV

-508 QNLNETVKL
+508 RNLNETVKL
-517 LHFLQSTRAIPLD
+517 LHLLQSTRACHLD
-530 KISVTAIMNEK
+530 KISVTRIMNEK

-562 LNGEWLALLMFV
+562 LNGEWLALIMFV

-581 VKSWQGIF
+581 VKAWQGIF
-589 SSRKRNIEVFGRVK
+589 SSRKRKIEVLGRAK